1 MVDEEEEE
9 EEMTEEREHRE
20 TMVCIS
26 SDLEMFEVCSGR
38 EGDLPK
44 PAVVLLQLRPAP
56 FAAGAL
62 PLCLRR
68 ALPPALVVPSQPP
81 AAAPLCLVE
90 FRQLMEPTKTLLQM
104 VNQNS
109 IA

>member
-1 MVDEEEEE
+1 MDEEEGE
-9 EEMTEEREHRE
+9 EEMTEEREHRG

-26 SDLEMFEVCSGR
+26 SDLEMFEACSGR
-38 EGDLPK
+38 EGDLPL

-62 PLCLRR
+62 PLRLRR

-81 AAAPLCLVE
+81 AATPLCLVE
-90 FRQLMEPTKTLLQM
+90 LRKVMEPTK
-104 VNQNS
+104 
-109 IA
+109 